1 MAFYG
6 LRKPIIAVLD
16 VATNTYSNG
25 IVVGKAVALNID
37 PQYAEGSL
45 YGDDVQVEYQKL
57 FKNANITLGTTDMPV
72 AAAHTIFGHEVNG
85 TEVIKRASDAAP
97 YVGVGTVIDEVVNGV
112 TAYIASILV
121 KVKFAEG
128 SEAFQTKGDSIT
140 FTTPSIAGVALA
152 LDGTD
157 DKWIV
162 RKTFSTYDQALAYVK
177 SFLNVADQV
186 ATPVADVKGGTYDS
200 AQSVELTCAT
210 AGATIYYTTNGVTP
224 SADTGTAYAG
234 TAISVSDD
242 MAIRAIAVKT
252 GMNNSAIMEEEYII
266 E

>member
-1 MAFYG
+1 MAFFG
-6 LRKPIIAVLD
+6 LRKPIIAVYD
-16 VATNTYSNG
+16 ENTNTYSGG
-25 IVVGKAVALNID
+25 IVVGKAVSLDITPN
-37 PQYAEGSL
+37 YAEGSL
-45 YGDDVQVEYQKL
+45 YGDDVQVEYQKE
-57 FKNANITLGTTDMPV
+57 FKNANVVLGTTNMPV
-72 AAAHTIFGHEVNG
+72 AAASTIFGHEVSG
-85 TEVIKRASDAAP
+85 TEVIKRATDVAP

-121 KVKFAEG
+121 KVKFAEAG
-128 SEAFQTKGDSIT
+128 ESFQTKGDSIT
-140 FTTPSIAGVALA
+140 FTTPSIEGLALA
-152 LDGTD
+152 GADN
-157 DKWIV
+157 KWLI

-242 MAIRAIAVKT
+242 MAIKAIAVKT
-252 GMNNSAIMEEEYII
+252 GLSDSAIMEEEYII